1 MMMRHMLMLQFFV
14 DASSLQIQQVLGQF
28 SALARLI
35 AGICLIVLGASMNPE
50 SLVKPFSYGVLVA
63 FAEVPA

>member
-1 MMMRHMLMLQFFV
+1 MMRHMLMLQFFV

-50 SLVKPFSYGVLVA
+50 SLVKPFS
-63 FAEVPA
+63 